1 MAKTAAAKVRRTKGD
16 HAGASAVHG
25 EQKHMHGAAAKS
37 ASRLS
42 LGSNMVQGK
51 GADGTKGDA
60 AMHGNISKIMRQ
72 GSIKARTSPAGKLR
86 QIMSQ

>member
-1 MAKTAAAKVRRTKGD
+1 MAKKAAKVRRTKGD

-25 EQKHMHGAAAKS
+25 EQKHMHSAASKS

-51 GADGTKGDA
+51 GAD
-60 AMHGNISKIMRQ
+60 RCV
-72 GSIKARTSPAGKLR
+72 
-86 QIMSQ
+86 